1 MEDGLPKPKRFYWF
15 SPQSC
20 AKQIAEITKIIGLLK
35 YLIKIN
41 AEDDT
46 SWESQLND
54 VLCEYYVNSTRLL
67 KLMVDALEAPM
78 VYNETTDQEEFQL
91 TIGQAGLLQAQTTL
105 LVLSDDDLFSKHGIS
120 LTVH

>member
-1 MEDGLPKPKRFYWF
+1 MEDGLPKPKRVYWF

-20 AKQIAEITKIIGLLK
+20 TKQIAEITKIIGLLK
-35 YLIKIN
+35 HLIKIN
-41 AEDDT
+41 AEDDI

-54 VLCEYYVNSTRLL
+54 VLCEYYVNSTRFL
-67 KLMVDALEAPM
+67 KLMVETLEVPM

-91 TIGQAGLLQAQTTL
+91 TIGQASLLQAQTTL
-105 LVLSDDDLFSKHGIS
+105 LILSDDDLFSKHGIS